1 MGSVILI
8 VSFIAPL
15 SATRRSPQKTGRDSD
30 PRTRDDQRM
39 GKAVRERLS
48 EDDAQILRLESPVI
62 KGHTGKVMIVA
73 PGSDGHAL
81 SIERVR
87 EQVGERMAAFPRLSQ
102 RVEEPRLRLGR
113 PAWVEAPEVDLGWH
127 VAEPDHADPLSDEEL
142 RRAVGDLLS
151 ERLDHTRPLWR
162 FDALPLTGER
172 TALVGRI
179 HHAMADG
186 VSAIRLIAGL
196 LWDRDDKPASNTNDH
211 STRSASGSSSSAGA
225 AHPVPAP
232 AAEAREARI
241 LVRLPAALWR
251 ELRPGRDTKLDQHIG
266 PAREV
271 AWSSFPLERL
281 KRIEHG
287 APEHVT
293 VNDVVLAV
301 VAGALRRWLPQAG
314 GIADDLRVQCP
325 VCLHAREE
333 DAAQVGNRDSYMNL
347 DLPISEADPATRLRL
362 INTETSER
370 KLDHDADTLYAFFH
384 ALGRFRPLYRGVT
397 RITSGPRE
405 FALSVSNVPG
415 PRERPLVLG
424 HAVEQFSSFA
434 EPADRHALR
443 VSIVSLGGE
452 LAFGLCSDPDAISG
466 LDGLRGALADS
477 IGELEGAV

>member
-1 MGSVILI
+1 M
-8 VSFIAPL
+8 P
-15 SATRRSPQKTGRDSD
+15 TG
-30 PRTRDDQRM
+30 
-39 GKAVRERLS
+39 GREKLTQ
-48 EDDAQILRLESPVI
+48 DDAQILRLESAVI
-62 KGHTGKVMIVA
+62 KGHTGKVLIVA
-73 PGSDGHAL
+73 PGSGGRAL
-81 SIERVR
+81 SVERLR
-87 EQVGERMAAFPRLSQ
+87 EQVGERMAAFPRLGQ
-102 RVEEPRLRLGR
+102 RVEEPRFGLGR
-113 PAWVEAPEVDLGWH
+113 PAWVDAPEVDLAWH
-127 VAEPDHADPLSDEEL
+127 VAEPQHADPLSDEEL

-162 FDALPLTGER
+162 LDALPLTGER
-172 TALVGRI
+172 VALVGRI

-196 LWDRDDKPASNTNDH
+196 LWENDDQPSPASP
-211 STRSASGSSSSAGA
+211 AGPA
-225 AHPVPAP
+225 RAPAP
-232 AAEAREARI
+232 ASDAREAR
-241 LVRLPAALWR
+241 VRVSLPTALRR

-271 AWSSFPLERL
+271 AWTSFPLKRL

-287 APEHVT
+287 AAERVT

-301 VAGALRRWLPQAG
+301 VAGGLRRWLPQIG

-325 VCLHAREE
+325 VCLHAQEE
-333 DAAQVGNRDSYMNL
+333 DAGQLGNRDSFMNL
-347 DLPISEADPATRLRL
+347 DLPISEPDPAVRLRM

-397 RITSGPRE
+397 RLTSGPRQ

-415 PRERPLVLG
+415 PRQRPLILG

-443 VSIVSLGGE
+443 VTIISLGGE
-452 LAFGLCSDPDAISG
+452 LAFGLCSDPEAITD

-477 IGELEGAV
+477 IAELEVAV

>member
-1 MGSVILI
+1 MGYPTTTV
-8 VSFIAPL
+8 
-15 SATRRSPQKTGRDSD
+15 GNGCDSD
-30 PRTRDDQRM
+30 PRGRNDPQM
-39 GKAVRERLS
+39 GRATRERLS
-48 EDDAQILRLESPVI
+48 QDDAQILRLESSVI
-62 KGHTGKVMIVA
+62 KGHTGKVLVIA
-73 PGSDGHAL
+73 PGSDGRAL
-81 SIERVR
+81 SVERLR
-87 EQVGERMAAFPRLSQ
+87 DQVGERMAAFPRLSQ

-113 PAWVEAPEVDLGWH
+113 PAWAEAPEVDLAWH
-127 VAEPDHADPLSDEEL
+127 VAEPDRADPLADEEL

-162 FDALPLTGER
+162 LDALPLTGER
-172 TALVGRI
+172 MALVGRI

-196 LWDRDDKPASNTNDH
+196 LWDPD
-211 STRSASGSSSSAGA
+211 GG
-225 AHPVPAP
+225 PAP
-232 AAEAREARI
+232 AKSHPSEKVPVAVPPAEPARPAPSTAAEAREARI
-241 LVRLPAALWR
+241 LVRLPATLWR

-271 AWSSFPLERL
+271 AWTSFPLERL

-287 APEHVT
+287 AGEGTT

-301 VAGALRRWLPQAG
+301 VAGGLRLWLPQAG

-333 DAAQVGNRDSYMNL
+333 EAGQLGNRDSFMNL
-347 DLPISEADPATRLRL
+347 DLPISEADPAARLRL

-370 KLDHDADTLYAFFH
+370 KLDHDADALYAFFH

-415 PRERPLVLG
+415 PRQRPLILG

-443 VSIVSLGGE
+443 ISIVSLGGE
-452 LAFGLCSDPDAISG
+452 LAFGLCSDPEAISG
-466 LDGLRGALADS
+466 LDGLRGALAES

>member
-1 MGSVILI
+1 
-8 VSFIAPL
+8 VSK
-15 SATRRSPQKTGRDSD
+15 AT
-30 PRTRDDQRM
+30 
-39 GKAVRERLS
+39 RERLNQ
-48 EDDAQILRLESPVI
+48 DDAQILRLESPVI
-62 KGHTGKVMIVA
+62 KGHTGKVLVVA
-73 PGSDGHAL
+73 PGSDGRAL
-81 SIERVR
+81 SVQRLR
-87 EQVGERMAAFPRLSQ
+87 DQVGERMAAFPRLSQ

-113 PAWVEAPEVDLGWH
+113 PAWTEAPEVDLSWH

-162 FDALPLTGER
+162 LDSLPLTGER

-179 HHAMADG
+179 HHAIADG
-186 VSAIRLIAGL
+186 VSAIRLLAGL
-196 LWDRDDKPASNTNDH
+196 LWDGDGQAPPP
-211 STRSASGSSSSAGA
+211 GA
-225 AHPVPAP
+225 APGSGTSGGQVRPAP
-232 AAEAREARI
+232 PDAVEAREARI

-251 ELRPGRDTKLDQHIG
+251 ELRPGVDSDLDRHIG

-271 AWSSFPLERL
+271 AWTSFPLERL
-281 KRIEHG
+281 KRIERG
-287 APEHVT
+287 AGDGVT

-301 VAGALRRWLPQAG
+301 VAGGLRRWMANGDGSPN
-314 GIADDLRVQCP
+314 DLRVQCP

-333 DAAQVGNRDSYMNL
+333 LGNRDSFMNL
-347 DLPISEADPATRLRL
+347 DLPISEPDPAARLRL
-362 INTETSER
+362 INAETSER

-405 FALSVSNVPG
+405 FALSISNVPG
-415 PRERPLVLG
+415 PRQRALILG

-443 VSIVSLGGE
+443 VSIISLGGE
-452 LAFGLCSDPDAISG
+452 LAFGLCSDPEAISD

-477 IGELEGAV
+477 IGELEVAV